1 MKLYKRRIEVL
12 KASPFTTIPYFPSPD
27 TKTLAPTN
35 IALLKFGAGALSEDL
50 VSTYTLRTRS
60 HRYPCDGE
68 LCGTLADLPSIGRA
82 DGLTSCGTCTGRW
95 RGGCC

>member
-1 MKLYKRRIEVL
+1 MKLYKRRSEVR
-12 KASPFTTIPYFPSPD
+12 KRSSSTKIIFFPSPD

-35 IALLKFGAGALSEDL
+35 MAFLELGVGALSEDL

-60 HRYPCDGE
+60 HRYPRDGE